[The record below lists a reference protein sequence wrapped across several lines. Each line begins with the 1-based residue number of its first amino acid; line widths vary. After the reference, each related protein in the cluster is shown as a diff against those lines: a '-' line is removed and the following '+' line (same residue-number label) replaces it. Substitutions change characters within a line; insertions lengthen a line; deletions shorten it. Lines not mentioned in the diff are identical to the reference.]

1 MSNSDQWLLPEGI
14 EEILPPHAWRL
25 ECASRELLDLYS
37 SWGYELIIPPFI
49 EYLESLLTGTGHDL
63 DLQTFKLTDQLNG
76 RMMGVRADMTPQA
89 ARIDAHP
96 LQRETPS
103 RLCYLGTVLHTRPD
117 GFAGTRC
124 PMQLGAELFGHG
136 GIESD
141 VEILTLVLE
150 TLALMEITDVHMDLG
165 HVGIFRSLAREAGL
179 DERLENDLFD
189 ALQRKAVPEIEE
201 LLAATSL
208 GEAHRRRLAA
218 LAELNGGWEVLDAA
232 RERLAGAG
240 TSVMAALDNLCAIAV
255 AMKPRAG
262 EASLYFDLAEM
273 RAYNY
278 QSGVV
283 FAVFV
288 PGRGQEIARGG
299 RYDAI
304 GQVFGQARPATGFS
318 TDLRTLMDLS
328 PRDFDAPRSAIL
340 APAEDDPALYTLVRE
355 LRKKGERVIFT
366 LPGQEG
372 GALDMGCDRVIA
384 RENQAWRVKSSG
396 KGLPDNTIP
405 TPPHRRVQPG
415 K

>member
-1 MSNSDQWLLPEGI
+1 MSTSDQWLLPEGI

-25 ECASRELLDLYS
+25 ECASRELLDLYA
-37 SWGYELIIPPFI
+37 SWGYALIIPPLI

-124 PMQLGAELFGHG
+124 PMQLGAELFGHA

-141 VEILTLVLE
+141 VEILSLVLE
-150 TLALMEITDVHMDLG
+150 TLALMGISDVHMDLG
-165 HVGIFRSLAREAGL
+165 HVGIFRGLAREAGL
-179 DERLENDLFD
+179 DERTENDLFD
-189 ALQRKAVPEIEE
+189 ALQRKAVPEIGE
-201 LLAATSL
+201 LLAARVPDASQ
-208 GEAHRRRLAA
+208 RRRLSD

-240 TSVMAALDNLCAIAV
+240 AGVMAALDNLCAIA
-255 AMKPRAG
+255 AALKPRAG
-262 EASLYFDLAEM
+262 GVPVFFDLAEL

-278 QSGVV
+278 QSGMV
-283 FAVFV
+283 FAMFV

-299 RYDAI
+299 RYDNI
-304 GQVFGQARPATGFS
+304 GQVFGRARPATGFS

-328 PRDFDAPRSAIL
+328 PRDFGAPRAAIL
-340 APAEDDPALYTLVRE
+340 APADKDPALLAAVRE
-355 LRKKGERVIFT
+355 LRASGERVIFA
-366 LPGQEG
+366 LPGQRG
-372 GALDMGCDRVIA
+372 GPVEMGCDRVLA
-384 RENQAWRVKSSG
+384 RERDAWRVRSAG
-396 KGLPDNTIP
+396 KEFTDA
-405 TPPHRRVQPG
+405 
-415 K
+415 

>member
-1 MSNSDQWLLPEGI
+1 MSTSDQWLLPEGI

-25 ECASRELLDLYS
+25 ECARRELLDLYS

-76 RMMGVRADMTPQA
+76 RMMGVRADITPQA

-117 GFAGTRC
+117 GFAGTRS
-124 PMQLGAELFGHG
+124 PLQLGAELFGHG

-141 VEILTLVLE
+141 IEILSLVLE
-150 TLALMEITDVHMDLG
+150 TLALMGITNVHMDLG
-165 HVGIFRSLAREAGL
+165 HVGIFRGLAREAGL
-179 DERLENDLFD
+179 DEREENTLFD

-201 LLAATSL
+201 LLDAASS
-208 GEAHRRRLAA
+208 GAAHRRRLAG

-240 TSVMAALDNLCAIAV
+240 AGVMAALDNLCAIAA
-255 AMKPRAG
+255 AMRQRAG
-262 EASLYFDLAEM
+262 EASLYFDLAEL

-278 QSGVV
+278 QSGMV

-299 RYDAI
+299 RYDDI
-304 GQVFGQARPATGFS
+304 GQVFGRARPATGFS
-318 TDLRTLMDLS
+318 TDLKTLMDLS
-328 PRDFDAPRSAIL
+328 PRDFGVPRGAIL
-340 APAEDDPALYTLVRE
+340 APADNDPALLAAVRE
-355 LRKKGERVIFT
+355 LRAGGERVIFA
-366 LPGQEG
+366 LPGQSG
-372 GALDMGCDRVIA
+372 GPADMGCDRVIA
-384 RENQAWRVKSSG
+384 REHGSWRVKSAG
-396 KGLPDNTIP
+396 KE
-405 TPPHRRVQPG
+405 
-415 K
+415 